1 MIGAY
6 VVTILM
12 TLTGTSVG
20 LFIIAMTGYALQRR
34 DFEIRNGIMFYIYFT
49 SLFSAGL
56 VPFYLLMVQTLGLK
70 DNYLAVLLPLM
81 MNPWLIVLMK
91 NFSRAI
97 PHEITESGK
106 IDGAGDFAIFV
117 RLIMPSMTP
126 ALATVG
132 LFLALGYWNEWYY
145 SSLFL
150 GSQIH
155 YKPLQYHLYNIVN
168 KVASLKNSV
177 AGSNVVLT
185 DLPGETLKM
194 ATAVIATGPIIF
206 VYPFVRSTCSRPHRG
221 VGERI
226 IQQARRRPMK
236 KLLTLLLA
244 VALLTVLLP
253 ALAQV
258 DTSEPVV
265 ITYLVTGDI
274 PTNKTNETLEILN
287 QKLKEKVN
295 ATLALEWIEWTDW
308 TTKYNLALA
317 TQDGSIDLVGT
328 ATDWLN
334 AWPNIQKGAFLPLS
348 EEMLKTY
355 APKTWASVPQE
366 NWELCKY
373 NDQIYLM
380 PEDHFAQWTNHGFM
394 YRGDWA
400 KEAGLENYVTSWADL
415 GTYFQYVKDNKE
427 GVIPWDA
434 DGNGTSYGPQMSGG
448 WQTSHTSN
456 IYIEGLS
463 VDLFYGESKENPY
476 KLSRYYLEGDEFV
489 NFAKNQKAWSDAGY
503 WREDVLNYS
512 GSVMDEMK
520 EGLTGA
526 NQHHTQTWISQ
537 RHLLEEK
544 QPGADL
550 QFFWFGREM
559 NNVVKLNITGAM
571 AVASKQSPSAL
582 MVYDLM
588 RTIRK
593 SIAC

>member
-1 MIGAY
+1 
-6 VVTILM
+6 
-12 TLTGTSVG
+12 
-20 LFIIAMTGYALQRR
+20 
-34 DFEIRNGIMFYIYFT
+34 
-49 SLFSAGL
+49 
-56 VPFYLLMVQTLGLK
+56 
-70 DNYLAVLLPLM
+70 
-81 MNPWLIVLMK
+81 
-91 NFSRAI
+91 
-97 PHEITESGK
+97 
-106 IDGAGDFAIFV
+106 
-117 RLIMPSMTP
+117 
-126 ALATVG
+126 
-132 LFLALGYWNEWYY
+132 
-145 SSLFL
+145 
-150 GSQIH
+150 
-155 YKPLQYHLYNIVN
+155 
-168 KVASLKNSV
+168 
-177 AGSNVVLT
+177 
-185 DLPGETLKM
+185 
-194 ATAVIATGPIIF
+194 
-206 VYPFVRSTCSRPHRG
+206 
-221 VGERI
+221 
-226 IQQARRRPMK
+226 MK

-559 NNVVKLNITGAM
+559 NNVVKLNITHGAM
-571 AVASKQSPSAL
+571 AVASKSKSPERAL

-588 RTIRK
+588 RNDPEIYRLLTLGVEGVQYELTEDGLWKRPASYVDDSVDGSGFNYWWGRNDDLEVRNAQTDWAAYDLLMEQYKDAINYPYGQVVFDTFNISSELDNLSNIYNTYMPQIVFGKAEDPEAYVAEFREQLK
-593 SIAC
+593 AAGYERCLEEVQRQLDEVYGK